1 MPELPEVETVRRG
14 LAQTI
19 IGKTVMAVEVRA
31 PKIFADVD
39 NVIESKLIGA
49 TITTVARRAKILLI
63 GLSNG
68 WTLAVHLKMTG
79 QLVVKQP
86 EITKPKIQT
95 SNKPQ
100 TSNSKT
106 EKNDLAEF
114 TGGHPE
120 KAYDQPLPH
129 KHTHVIVTFTDGTK
143 LYYNDL
149 RKFGWMRLLSD
160 NRKFQIPNPKSQTQ
174 SKIQNPNFLT
184 VEGFI
189 DSLGL
194 GPEPLEAEFTVEYFV
209 RLLAK
214 RVIPIKQLLLEQ
226 KGIAGIGNI
235 YADEA
240 LFYAGIHPQRRA
252 NSLGEDEIEKLFTG
266 IQHVLRLGVEHG
278 GTTMSDYRNVDGEQ
292 GRMREHLKVYGRE
305 GEACFICGTAIER
318 MKIGQ
323 RSSHYCPT
331 CQKKG

>member
-31 PKIFADVD
+31 SKIFADVD

-49 TITTVARRAKILLI
+49 TITTVARRAKILMI
-63 GLSNG
+63 GLSND

-95 SNKPQ
+95 SNKSQ
-100 TSNSKT
+100 NSNPKT
-106 EKNDLAEF
+106 EKNDLAAF

-160 NRKFQIPNPKSQTQ
+160 NRKFQISNPKSQTQ